1 MFMILHN
8 NCSEILSLNKVQ
20 CKKES
25 SIYAGSK
32 QICLMR
38 GNDFATDFPY
48 SMNEITL

>member
-1 MFMILHN
+1 MYSDKILFA
-8 NCSEILSLNKVQ
+8 SSNKVQ

-38 GNDFATDFPY
+38 GNDLATDFPY